1 MKKRLLYICPHL
13 STGGQPQYVY
23 KQIESFKDEFEIEVV
38 EINNVGGEQFAVQK
52 NKIRNLVPLHIL
64 GEDKNNILSV
74 IKTFSPHIIHFH
86 EIPQF
91 DLSFDILD
99 KIFVTW

>member
-1 MKKRLLYICPHL
+1 MKKRLLYISPHL

-23 KQIESFKDEFEIEVV
+23 KQIEAFKEDFEIEVV

-64 GEDKNNILSV
+64 GEDKSQIISV
-74 IKTFSPHIIHFH
+74 IKNFSPHIIHLH
-86 EIPQF
+86 DIPQY
-91 DLSFDILD
+91 DLSFDIL
-99 KIFVTW
+99 